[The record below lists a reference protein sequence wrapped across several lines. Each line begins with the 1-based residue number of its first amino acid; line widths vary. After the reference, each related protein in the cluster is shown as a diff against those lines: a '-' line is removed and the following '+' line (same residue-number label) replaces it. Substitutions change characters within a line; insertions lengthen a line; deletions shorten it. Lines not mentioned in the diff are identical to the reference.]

1 MTSPEFHA
9 HYLPGLGMPA
19 VCLDARSH
27 GLTIPEAEALILEL
41 QMAVLQA
48 RIAAKRLATERRHRT
63 PEMELAELSRSFDAQ
78 FDAVFNPSDSSP
90 ASEVIP

>member
-1 MTSPEFHA
+1 MTTPEFHA

-19 VCLDARSH
+19 LCMDGRSH
-27 GLTIPEAEALILEL
+27 GLTIVETEALILEL

-48 RIAAKRLATERRHRT
+48 RIAAKRLSAERRQRT

-78 FDAVFNPSDSSP
+78 FAAVHPPSASSP
-90 ASEVIP
+90 ASEVTP